1 LMVVHIIL
9 HWSWIKHYFKS
20 MFGTSNETYTQ

>member
-9 HWSWIKHYFKS
+9 HWTWIKNYVKS
-20 MFGTSNETYTQ
+20 LLRPSQENS